1 MNSFSY
7 LDGTPGAYTHIY
19 IYILTYVYK
28 YVHIYVLLLIYENYK
43 IQREFVDIIKN
54 DNDLEDTLL
63 YHICFASLL
72 IENNGELVAVYS

>member
-7 LDGTPGAYTHIY
+7 LDDTPGAYTHIY

-28 YVHIYVLLLIYENYK
+28 YVHIYDSSSYIRKLQDSEG
-43 IQREFVDIIKN
+43 FVDIIKN

-63 YHICFASLL
+63 YHISFASLL
-72 IENNGELVAVYS
+72 IENIGELVAVYS